1 VFNPRSSAFIC
12 GQLFFC
18 VLGNLERT
26 VKLTGEFTFNATQD
40 KVWGILN
47 DPAILQK
54 HMPGCESLESTG
66 TDEFKATLKVGVAA
80 IKGTYV
86 ANLRITD
93 KAPPERYTLHVEGQ
107 GGPGFVK
114 GSGSVVLSADGG
126 GTKLQY
132 DGDLQFGGLIARV
145 GGRLLSGFAEKMT
158 REFFESLGKEAE
170 G

>member
-1 VFNPRSSAFIC
+1 M
-12 GQLFFC
+12 
-18 VLGNLERT
+18 
-26 VKLTGEFTFNATQD
+26 KLTGEFTFNAPRD
-40 KVWGILN
+40 KVWAILN
-47 DPAILQK
+47 DPAILGR
-54 HMPGCESLESTG
+54 HMPGCESLEPTG
-66 TDEFKATLKVGVAA
+66 ADEFKATLKVGVAA
-80 IKGTYV
+80 IKGTYI

-114 GSGSVVLSADGG
+114 GEGTVTLAAEGAATRLS
-126 GTKLQY
+126 Y

-145 GGRLLSGFAEKMT
+145 GGRLLSGIAEKMT